1 MIEFSRY
8 PHGATLI
15 LHYAN
20 QLNEAAILEIINLG
34 VSSKDQAEDFSRFIW
49 RMLDQMAI
57 DIKQNKE
64 VLGNVDNS
72 SMIPDI
78 DYEVSL
84 YLADRGFGTVW
95 DDVCDQVGN

>member
-1 MIEFSRY
+1 MIEFLRY
-8 PHGATLI
+8 PHVGTLI

-20 QLNEAAILEIINLG
+20 QLNETAILEIINFG
-34 VSSKDQAEDFSRFIW
+34 VSSKNEAEDFSRFIW

-57 DIKQNKE
+57 DIEQNKE

-84 YLADRGFGTVW
+84 YLADRGFGPIW
-95 DDVCDQVGN
+95 DDVCDEN